1 MDVTALMNHTLTW
14 GVEYVASTVFLSFD
28 VFPLMVQTPDA
39 SSSHQTA
46 IADVGEFGLIA
57 HLRDTLGT
65 PTDDAVQ
72 LGIGDDAA
80 VYAVDDDTVHA
91 ITTDVLIEGIH
102 FDRTFVPMEHLG
114 FKAISVNVSDV
125 VAMNATP
132 RYATVALGIPES
144 ASVEMMETLYKGMRQ
159 ACQAYDMTI
168 VGGDT
173 SGAHSLSLSVTVV
186 GEAAPESVV
195 PRSGATVGD
204 KVCVTGDLGASYAG
218 LKVLLLHRQQLEEE
232 GESFQPALDPFSYV
246 IRRHLAPPAQL
257 KTVRTWADV
266 GVRPT
271 SLIDVSDGLASEV
284 NHICEASGVGATV
297 YEPALPIHPETR
309 NTATE
314 FGDDVDAYALFGG
327 EDYELV
333 FTMAEEDLD
342 ALDPQTYNIVGDI
355 TEWDDDAPVHIQ
367 RADGE
372 RMPLRPSGFD
382 HFDDEPPS
390 M

>member
-1 MDVTALMNHTLTW
+1 
-14 GVEYVASTVFLSFD
+14 
-28 VFPLMVQTPDA
+28 
-39 SSSHQTA
+39 
-46 IADVGEFGLIA
+46 
-57 HLRDTLGT
+57 
-65 PTDDAVQ
+65 
-72 LGIGDDAA
+72 
-80 VYAVDDDTVHA
+80 VHA

-102 FDRTFVPMEHLG
+102 FDRSFMPMEHLG
-114 FKAISVNVSDV
+114 FKALSVNVSDV

-144 ASVEMMETLYKGMRQ
+144 ASVEMMQTLYTGMRE
-159 ACQAYDMTI
+159 ACDAYDMTV

-186 GEAAPESVV
+186 GEAATDDVV
-195 PRSGATVGD
+195 HRHGARVGD
-204 KVCVTGDLGASYAG
+204 KICVTGDLGAAYAG
-218 LKVLLLHRQQLEEE
+218 LKVLLLHRQQLQEKGDDFE
-232 GESFQPALDPFSYV
+232 PVLDPFSYV

-257 KTVRTWADV
+257 KTVRDWADA
-266 GVRPT
+266 GVRP
-271 SLIDVSDGLASEV
+271 SALIDISDGLASEV
-284 NHICEASGVGATV
+284 NHICEASGVGAMV

-333 FTMAEEDLD
+333 FTMAEEDLQS
-342 ALDPQTYNIVGDI
+342 LDPQTYNIVGEI
-355 TEWDDDAPVHIQ
+355 TALSEDGPAAQIQ

-372 RMPLRPSGFD
+372 VLPLQPSGFD
-382 HFDDEPPS
+382 HFDGAEPPQ